1 MKRDRD
7 SEAQSVLSCAEA
19 SLKAELLEVLP
30 SVAHTGY
37 ALFTNSF
44 HNPHGFQAAH
54 IWPRAEALYQQAQAC
69 VEAREILQ
77 LPLLQSVGQMFLS
90 ACDEASGPDAHRRGP
105 RKLASSLME
114 RLNRDT

>member
-30 SVAHTGY
+30 SVVQTGD

-54 IWPRAEALYQQAQAC
+54 ISPRAEALHQQARGC
-69 VEAREILQ
+69 VEAREVLR
-77 LPLLQSVGQMFLS
+77 LPLLQSVGQLFLS
-90 ACDEASGPDAHRRGP
+90 ACDEASSLDPHRRGP
-105 RKLASSLME
+105 RKLASSLLE
-114 RLNRDT
+114 RLSRDT